1 MLLLNMAKREK
12 PNQIPKKF
20 RKLDKSFLEPLRRKN
35 NGFFNSFPK
44 ELTFQGKE
52 KDENVVLV
60 IRSHWVMY
68 VPFILVAFIVLLL
81 PLIFGFL
88 MSGLL
93 DNTILFLAL
102 FTSCLTISLTI
113 VTYSFMR
120 WFYNVNI
127 VTDKRVIDLDFTSVV
142 SHNLSEARLSKIED
156 VTHKQAG
163 ILGSVF
169 DIGTVYFQTAGATAS
184 IEFDNIPRPRDVQ
197 NILYELLDSKKRGR
211 I

>member
-1 MLLLNMAKREK
+1 MAKREK

-20 RKLDKSFLEPLRRKN
+20 RKLDKSFLEPLQKKN
-35 NGFFNSFPK
+35 NGFFYSFPR

-60 IRSHWVMY
+60 VRSHWIVY
-68 VPFILVAFIVLLL
+68 TPFILVAFIVLLL
-81 PLIFGFL
+81 PLFFGIM
-88 MSGLL
+88 MSGLS
-93 DNTILFLAL
+93 DNMVLFLAL

-113 VTYSFMR
+113 VIYSFVR
-120 WFYNVNI
+120 WFYDVNI

-142 SHNLSEARLSKIED
+142 SHSLSEARLSKIED
-156 VTHKQAG
+156 VTHKQSG
-163 ILGSVF
+163 VLGSVF
-169 DIGTVYFQTAGATAS
+169 DIGTIYFQTAGATAS

-197 NILYELLDSKKRGR
+197 NILYELLDSRKRGK